1 MNKLFRYA
9 RYMAIPLALA
19 LPAAAQMA
27 AGQTP
32 KDEGITHQQAEDI
45 LKELR
50 QIRELLEKQ
59 QSKGSGQPDAE
70 QPARAKLNLAGF
82 QMLGDKDAPLTMVE
96 FTDYQCPF
104 CRQFHETTYS
114 QLKKEYIDAGKLRFY
129 SRDLPLDFHP
139 NAMRAA
145 EAARCA
151 AEQGKF
157 WQLRDIMGANP
168 DKLEMADLVADATG
182 LRMDIAAFRSC
193 VEGEKYKNAIQT
205 DVLEAMKIGA
215 TGTPTFVVGK
225 STAEGVDGEVVLGA
239 LPYAMFDQKLKEI
252 K

>member
-1 MNKLFRYA
+1 MTTFFRYA

-19 LPAAAQMA
+19 LPAAAQIA
-27 AGQTP
+27 AGESS
-32 KDEGITHQQAEDI
+32 KDEGITRQQAEDI
-45 LKELR
+45 LNELR
-50 QIRELLEKQ
+50 QIRQLLEKLQ
-59 QSKGSGQPDAE
+59 AKGSGQPGQE
-70 QPARAKLNLAGF
+70 QPVRAKLNLNGF
-82 QMLGDKDAPLTMVE
+82 QMLGDKNAPLTVVE

-104 CRQFHETTYS
+104 CRQFHVTTYAE
-114 QLKKEYIDAGKLRFY
+114 LKKDYIDAGKLRFY
-129 SRDLPLDFHP
+129 SRDLPLDFHA

-157 WQLRDIMGANP
+157 WQLRDIMGADP
-168 DKLEMADLVADATG
+168 DKLEMSNLVEDAGG
-182 LRMDIAAFRSC
+182 LKMDVAAFRSC
-193 VEGEKYKNAIQT
+193 VESEKYKNAIQT
-205 DVLEAMKIGA
+205 DVMEAMKIGA

-225 STAEGVDGEVVLGA
+225 STADGVDGEVVLGA